1 VAVVAGQDIGHW
13 QVALVL
19 LDRETTAATQ
29 VQAKKDQVVEV
40 VPAQSALMDPL
51 VHRCTP
57 VEVAAMEQQ
66 VLSLEQA

>member
-1 VAVVAGQDIGHW
+1 VVVVVDQDIDHW
-13 QVALVL
+13 QAAPVL
-19 LDRETTAATQ
+19 LDRATTAATQ
-29 VQAKKDQVVEV
+29 VQVKKDQVVEV

-57 VEVAAMEQQ
+57 VEVAVMEQQ